1 MISADDVRADVK
13 KQEMQELEAV
23 SCKFLYKYIATF
35 KAWNMYFLF
44 NFAGYSMQ
52 FEIVRWEQ
60 GRVSEIDFK
69 WCTI

>member
-35 KAWNMYFLF
+35 KA
-44 NFAGYSMQ
+44 
-52 FEIVRWEQ
+52 
-60 GRVSEIDFK
+60 
-69 WCTI
+69 